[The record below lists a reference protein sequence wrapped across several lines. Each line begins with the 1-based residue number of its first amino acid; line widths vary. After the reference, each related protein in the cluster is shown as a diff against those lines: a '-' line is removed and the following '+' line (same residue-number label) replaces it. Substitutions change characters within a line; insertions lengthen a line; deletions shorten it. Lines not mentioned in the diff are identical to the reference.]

1 MKKTLLLNYFKAAT
15 SCNPRKNT
23 TRFNGLLALFV
34 MVIGMGV
41 SWGQVSYTSGTYSQ
55 NFDTLVSTSGAA
67 NTWNNNSTL
76 TGWYLYTS
84 ASNPITS
91 FGAETGSS
99 GQTTFN
105 SYGQASGNTE
115 RAIGGQGSGGTYWGS
130 PSSGSIAGWIAI
142 QITNSSGGT
151 LNSFTIGFVGEQ
163 WRRENNASA
172 HTMVLEYGFG
182 STFAAVTTWTA
193 PGNNFDWVSPV
204 IGSTTAAAVNGNVAG
219 LVSSRGGTISGLTWT
234 SSQTLWIRWVE
245 KNDSGTDHA
254 LAIDNFTFSA
264 TSAPTSTT
272 WNGTTWSN
280 GAPTSAVDAIIN
292 GDYTETA
299 DISCKDLTINSGKTL
314 TIGAANSLTVAGNL
328 VNNGNLIFKSTSA
341 GTARFAS
348 YSGAAITSSNVTVER
363 YLPARRAWRLLTAP
377 LKGNTNNS
385 IYANW
390 QGTANEGLLLFSPA
404 TYQSTT
410 MTGYTTGGG
419 SPNIW
424 NYDNGWQK
432 ITNISTET
440 MFNTNNSDTKS
451 YLVFA
456 TGPHGSNTIAGTT
469 TPLATTLKPVGQ
481 LITGSVAHSL
491 TANQFKLLPNPYAS
505 PLNTAGLVTSNSG
518 TTIWM
523 VDPTLN
529 TFGGYFTFNGTEW
542 TPTTPSASD
551 AYIQS
556 GQGFF
561 VKNAANTTFTIAES
575 HKVSGN
581 SNTWFERTTTD
592 TSVDKIRVM
601 LYKQINS
608 AWQLADGV
616 LAVNS
621 ASGNHEVDAADAD
634 KMTNFNENLLFKN
647 GTSNL
652 AIEYR
657 GLPAAGTLQPMQLTG
672 TSAQPYEL
680 RIKTENY
687 SNSNLTPYLEN
698 TQTGVLTAIPT
709 DGSEVIVPF
718 TGIVATSAAPDS
730 RFRIVYQAPLS
741 ADELNNLVVGVY
753 PNPVHESLF
762 TIELTNTNAPARY
775 SLTNLLGQVVQEGSL
790 LSLINAIPVHD
801 LSEGMYLLQINQE
814 GKRFTTKL
822 MIK

>member
-1 MKKTLLLNYFKAAT
+1 MKTKFQ
-15 SCNPRKNT
+15 NT
-23 TRFNGLLALFV
+23 TTVYGCLLAFF
-34 MVIGMGV
+34 MVQFG
-41 SWGQVSYTSGTYSQ
+41 WGQTNYYWNCTSVSPTTGSNSNITSVEFG
-55 NFDTLVSTSGAA
+55 STAG
-67 NTWNNNSTL
+67 NNNGTTTL
-76 TGWYLYTS
+76 IS
-84 ASNPITS
+84 VIS
-91 FGAETGSS
+91 GSS
-99 GQTTFN
+99 GY
-105 SYGQASGNTE
+105 SGASGTSNFG
-115 RAIGGQGSGGTYWGS
+115 AACKVGSMATASSTYFS
-130 PSSGSIAGWIAI
+130 IIITPSSNYSVKINSI
-142 QITNSSGGT
+142 S
-151 LNSFTIGFVGEQ
+151 
-163 WRRENNASA
+163 
-172 HTMVLEYGFG
+172 FG
-182 STFAAVTTWTA
+182 SRGTGTG
-193 PGNNFDWVSPV
+193 PQ
-204 IGSTTAAAVNGNVAG
+204 NVYIY
-219 LVSSRGGTISGLTWT
+219 SS
-234 SSQTLWIRWVE
+234 
-245 KNDSGTDHA
+245 
-254 LAIDNFTFSA
+254 IDNFTTSIGNVSVTNNSTWALKNISFEGTTLNRVVAGPVTIRIYGADGSGSA
-264 TSAPTSTT
+264 GVNTANWRIDDVNLSVTDYPVTT

-280 GAPTSAVDAIIN
+280 GAPTSTVDAIIN

-328 VNNGNLIFKSTSA
+328 VNDGDLIFKSTSA

-348 YSGAAITSSNVTVER
+348 YSGAAITSSNITVER
-363 YLPARRAWRLLTAP
+363 YIPARRAWRLLTAP
-377 LKGNTNNS
+377 LKGSTGNTVA
-385 IYANW
+385 ANW

-404 TYQSTT
+404 TYQSTA

-440 MFNTNNSDTKS
+440 LFNTNNSDTKA

-456 TGPHGSNTIAGTT
+456 TGPHGSNTIANTT
-469 TPLATTLKPVGQ
+469 SALATTLKPMGQ

-505 PLNTAGLVTSNSG
+505 PLNTAALVTSNSG

-529 TFGGYFTFNGTEW
+529 TFGGYFAYDGTNW

-592 TSVDKIRVM
+592 TSVDKIRVL
-601 LYKQINS
+601 LYKQDNS

-647 GTSNL
+647 GTYNL

-698 TQTGVLTAIPT
+698 TQTGVLTLIPT

-718 TGIVATSAAPDS
+718 TGVAAASAAPDS

-741 ADELNNLVVGVY
+741 ADDLNNLVVGVY

-762 TIELTNTNAPARY
+762 TVELANTNAPARY

-790 LSLINAIPVHD
+790 LSLTNAIPVHD

>member
-1 MKKTLLLNYFKAAT
+1 MKTKFQNTAT
-15 SCNPRKNT
+15 VYGC
-23 TRFNGLLALFV
+23 LLAFF
-34 MVIGMGV
+34 MVQFG
-41 SWGQVSYTSGTYSQ
+41 WGQTNYYWNCISVSPTTGSNSNITSVEFG
-55 NFDTLVSTSGAA
+55 STAG
-67 NTWNNNSTL
+67 NNNGTTTL
-76 TGWYLYTS
+76 IS
-84 ASNPITS
+84 AIS
-91 FGAETGSS
+91 GSS
-99 GQTTFN
+99 GYSGSSGTNNFGAACKVGSMATASSTYFSIIITPSSNYRIKINSISLGSRSTSTGPQNIYIYSSIDNFTTSIGNVSVINDGAWALKNISFEGTN
-105 SYGQASGNTE
+105 LNRVVAGPVTIRIYGAD
-115 RAIGGQGSGGTYWGS
+115 GSGS
-130 PSSGSIAGWIAI
+130 PSSGTA
-142 QITNSSGGT
+142 N
-151 LNSFTIGFVGEQ
+151 
-163 WRRENNASA
+163 WRIDDVNLS
-172 HTMVLEYGFG
+172 
-182 STFAAVTTWTA
+182 VT
-193 PGNNFDWVSPV
+193 DYPV
-204 IGSTTAAAVNGNVAG
+204 
-219 LVSSRGGTISGLTWT
+219 
-234 SSQTLWIRWVE
+234 
-245 KNDSGTDHA
+245 
-254 LAIDNFTFSA
+254 
-264 TSAPTSTT
+264 TT

-280 GAPTSAVDAIIN
+280 SAPTSTVDAVIN
-292 GDYTETA
+292 GDYTENT
-299 DISCKDLTINSGKTL
+299 DISCKDLTFNSGKTL
-314 TIGAANSLTVAGNL
+314 TIGASNSLTVAGNL
-328 VNNGNLIFKSTSA
+328 VNDGSLIFKSTSA

-363 YLPARRAWRLLTAP
+363 YLPAKRAWRLLTAP
-377 LKGNTNNS
+377 LKGSSNNT
-385 IYANW
+385 IGANW

-404 TYQSTT
+404 TYQSTA

-440 MFNTNNSDTKS
+440 LFNTNSSDTKAF
-451 YLVFA
+451 LVFA
-456 TGPHGSNTIAGTT
+456 TGPHGSNTIANTT
-469 TPLATTLKPVGQ
+469 SAEATTLKPVGQ

-529 TFGGYFTFNGTEW
+529 TYGGYFTFDGTNW

-592 TSVDKIRVM
+592 TSVDKIRVL

-608 AWQLADGV
+608 SWQLADGI

-657 GLPAAGTLQPMQLTG
+657 GLPEAGTLQPMQLTG

-687 SNSNLTPYLEN
+687 SISNLTPYLEN

-718 TGIVATSAAPDS
+718 IGIAATSAAPDS
-730 RFRIVYQAPLS
+730 RFRMVYQVPLS
-741 ADELNNLVVGVY
+741 ADDLNNLVVGVY

-762 TIELTNTNAPARY
+762 TIELANTNAPARY

-790 LSLINAIPVHD
+790 LSLTNAIPVHD

>member
-1 MKKTLLLNYFKAAT
+1 MKTKFQ
-15 SCNPRKNT
+15 NT
-23 TRFNGLLALFV
+23 TTVYGCLLAFF
-34 MVIGMGV
+34 MVQFG
-41 SWGQVSYTSGTYSQ
+41 WGQTNYYWNCTSVSPTTGSNSNITSVEFGSTAGNNNGTTTLISTTSGSSGY
-55 NFDTLVSTSGAA
+55 SGASGTSNFGA
-67 NTWNNNSTL
+67 ACKVGSMATASSTYFSIIITPSSNYSVKINSISFGSRGTGTGPQNVYIYSSIDNYTTSIGNVSVTNNSTWAL
-76 TGWYLYTS
+76 K
-84 ASNPITS
+84 NIS
-91 FGAETGSS
+91 FEGTNLNRVVAGPVTIRIYGAD
-99 GQTTFN
+99 
-105 SYGQASGNTE
+105 
-115 RAIGGQGSGGTYWGS
+115 GSGS
-130 PSSGSIAGWIAI
+130 
-142 QITNSSGGT
+142 
-151 LNSFTIGFVGEQ
+151 
-163 WRRENNASA
+163 
-172 HTMVLEYGFG
+172 
-182 STFAAVTTWTA
+182 
-193 PGNNFDWVSPV
+193 
-204 IGSTTAAAVNGNVAG
+204 AG
-219 LVSSRGGTISGLTWT
+219 LNTANWRIDDVNLS
-234 SSQTLWIRWVE
+234 V
-245 KNDSGTDHA
+245 TDY
-254 LAIDNFTFSA
+254 LV
-264 TSAPTSTT
+264 TT
-272 WNGTTWSN
+272 WNGTTWTNS
-280 GAPTSAVDAIIN
+280 APTSTVDAIIN

-314 TIGAANSLTVAGNL
+314 TIGASNSLTVAGNL
-328 VNNGNLIFKSTSA
+328 VNDGNLIFKSTSA

-348 YSGAAITSSNVTVER
+348 YSGAAITSSNITVER
-363 YLPARRAWRLLTAP
+363 YLPAKRAWRLLTAP
-377 LKGNTNNS
+377 LKGSTGNTVA
-385 IYANW
+385 ANW

-404 TYQSTT
+404 TYQSTA

-440 MFNTNNSDTKS
+440 MFNTNNSDTKA

-456 TGPHGSNTIAGTT
+456 TGPHGSSTIANTT
-469 TPLATTLKPVGQ
+469 TALATTLKPVGQ

-529 TFGGYFTFNGTEW
+529 TFGGYFAYDGTNW

-592 TSVDKIRVM
+592 TSVDKIRVL
-601 LYKQINS
+601 LYKQDNS
-608 AWQLADGV
+608 AWQLADGI

-657 GLPAAGTLQPMQLTG
+657 GLPAAGTLQPMQLSG

-718 TGIVATSAAPDS
+718 TGLAATSAVPDS

-741 ADELNNLVVGVY
+741 ADDLNNLVVGVY

-790 LSLINAIPVHD
+790 LSLTNAIPVHD

>member
-1 MKKTLLLNYFKAAT
+1 MKTKFQ
-15 SCNPRKNT
+15 NT
-23 TRFNGLLALFV
+23 TTFYGCLLAFF
-34 MVIGMGV
+34 MVQFG
-41 SWGQVSYTSGTYSQ
+41 WGQTNYYWNCTSVSPTTGSNSNITSVEFGSTAGNNNGTTTLISAISGSSGYSGASGTS
-55 NFDTLVSTSGAA
+55 NFGAA
-67 NTWNNNSTL
+67 CKVGSMATASSTYFSIIITPSSNYSVKINSISFGSRGTGTGPQNVYIYSSIDNYTTSIGNVSVTNNSTWAL
-76 TGWYLYTS
+76 K
-84 ASNPITS
+84 NIS
-91 FGAETGSS
+91 FEGTNLNRVVAGPVTIRIYGAD
-99 GQTTFN
+99 
-105 SYGQASGNTE
+105 
-115 RAIGGQGSGGTYWGS
+115 GSGS
-130 PSSGSIAGWIAI
+130 AGVNTA
-142 QITNSSGGT
+142 N
-151 LNSFTIGFVGEQ
+151 
-163 WRRENNASA
+163 WRIDDVNLS
-172 HTMVLEYGFG
+172 
-182 STFAAVTTWTA
+182 VT
-193 PGNNFDWVSPV
+193 DYPV
-204 IGSTTAAAVNGNVAG
+204 
-219 LVSSRGGTISGLTWT
+219 
-234 SSQTLWIRWVE
+234 
-245 KNDSGTDHA
+245 
-254 LAIDNFTFSA
+254 
-264 TSAPTSTT
+264 TT

-314 TIGAANSLTVAGNL
+314 TIGASSSLTVAGNL
-328 VNNGNLIFKSTSA
+328 VNDGNLIFKSTSA

-348 YSGAAITSSNVTVER
+348 YSGAAITSSNITVER

-377 LKGNTNNS
+377 LKGSSNNTVGT
-385 IYANW
+385 NW
-390 QGTANEGLLLFSPA
+390 QGTDNEGLLLFSPA
-404 TYQSTT
+404 TYQTQT

-440 MFNTNNSDTKS
+440 MFNTNNSDTKA

-456 TGPHGSNTIAGTT
+456 TGPHGSSTIANTT
-469 TPLATTLKPVGQ
+469 TALATTLKPVGQ

-505 PLNTAGLVTSNSG
+505 PLNTAALATSNSG

-529 TFGGYFTFNGTEW
+529 TFGGYFAYDGTNW

-592 TSVDKIRVM
+592 TSVDKIRVL
-601 LYKQINS
+601 LYKQDNS
-608 AWQLADGV
+608 AWQLADGI

-718 TGIVATSAAPDS
+718 TGIAATSVAPDS

-741 ADELNNLVVGVY
+741 ADDLNNLVVGVY

-762 TIELTNTNAPARY
+762 TIELANTNAPARY

-790 LSLINAIPVHD
+790 VSLTNAIPVHD

>member
-1 MKKTLLLNYFKAAT
+1 MKIQLQKVAPFYWTV
-15 SCNPRKNT
+15 
-23 TRFNGLLALFV
+23 LALI
-34 MVIGMGV
+34 MVNLG
-41 SWGQVSYTSGTYSQ
+41 WGQVTMTTSGGYTQ
-55 NFDTLVSTSGAA
+55 NFVDLANSGTG
-67 NTWNNNSTL
+67 NTWINNSTISNWYSQRSG
-76 TGWYLYTS
+76 TGTTYAADAGTSNGGNLYSYGTGTNSERAMGSLGSGNSAVGNFAHGVLLKNTSGIAITDIKISYTLEQWRNGGNTTANTITFWYKISSSTITALNPNSNGTWTQVAELSLSSLKNTSSATALDGNASANKVS
-84 ASNPITS
+84 ASNI
-91 FGAETGSS
+91 
-99 GQTTFN
+99 
-105 SYGQASGNTE
+105 
-115 RAIGGQGSGGTYWGS
+115 
-130 PSSGSIAGWIAI
+130 SIPGL
-142 QITNSSGGT
+142 S
-151 LNSFTIGFVGEQ
+151 L
-163 WRRENNASA
+163 ENNDFIMLKWEDPD
-172 HTMVLEYGFG
+172 HT
-182 STFAAVTTWTA
+182 
-193 PGNNFDWVSPV
+193 
-204 IGSTTAAAVNGNVAG
+204 
-219 LVSSRGGTISGLTWT
+219 
-234 SSQTLWIRWVE
+234 
-245 KNDSGTDHA
+245 GTDHG
-254 LAIDNFTFSA
+254 LAIDDVTISWIV
-264 TSAPTSTT
+264 STT

-280 GAPTSAVDAIIN
+280 GAPTSTVDAIIN
-292 GDYTETA
+292 GDYTENT

-314 TIGAANSLTVAGNL
+314 TIHSGNSLTVAGNL
-328 VNNGNLIFKSTSA
+328 VNNGTIVFKSENS
-341 GTARFAS
+341 GTARFGQF
-348 YSGAAITSSNVTVER
+348 SGTISGSGNVTVER
-363 YLPARRAWRLLTAP
+363 YLPAKRAWRLLTAP
-377 LKGNTNNS
+377 LKGSTGNTV
-385 IYANW
+385 AVNW

-404 TYQSTT
+404 TYQSTA

-440 MFNTNNSDTKS
+440 MFNTNNSDTKA

-456 TGPHGSNTIAGTT
+456 TGPHGSNTIANTT
-469 TPLATTLKPVGQ
+469 TALETTLKPVGQ

-505 PLNTAGLVTSNSG
+505 PLNTAALVTSNSG

-592 TSVDKIRVM
+592 TSVDKIRVL
-601 LYKQINS
+601 LYKQDNS
-608 AWQLADGV
+608 AWYLADGI

-672 TSAQPYEL
+672 TSAQGYEL

-718 TGIVATSAAPDS
+718 TGIAATSVAPDS

-741 ADELNNLVVGVY
+741 ADDLNNLVVGVY

-790 LSLINAIPVHD
+790 VSLTNAIPVHD

>member
-1 MKKTLLLNYFKAAT
+1 MKTKFQNKTTVYG
-15 SCNPRKNT
+15 C
-23 TRFNGLLALFV
+23 LLAFF
-34 MVIGMGV
+34 MVQFG
-41 SWGQVSYTSGTYSQ
+41 WGQTNYYWNCTSVSPTTGSNSNITSVEFGTTAGNNNGTTTLISTTSGSSGY
-55 NFDTLVSTSGAA
+55 SGASGTSNFGA
-67 NTWNNNSTL
+67 ACKVGSMATASSTYFSIIITPSSNYSVKINSISFGSRGTGTGPQNVYIYSSIDNYTTSIGNVSVTNNSTWAL
-76 TGWYLYTS
+76 KNISFEGTNLNRVVTGPVTIRIY
-84 ASNPITS
+84 
-91 FGAETGSS
+91 GAD
-99 GQTTFN
+99 
-105 SYGQASGNTE
+105 
-115 RAIGGQGSGGTYWGS
+115 GSGS
-130 PSSGSIAGWIAI
+130 AGVNTA
-142 QITNSSGGT
+142 N
-151 LNSFTIGFVGEQ
+151 
-163 WRRENNASA
+163 WRIDDVNLS
-172 HTMVLEYGFG
+172 
-182 STFAAVTTWTA
+182 VT
-193 PGNNFDWVSPV
+193 DYPV
-204 IGSTTAAAVNGNVAG
+204 
-219 LVSSRGGTISGLTWT
+219 
-234 SSQTLWIRWVE
+234 
-245 KNDSGTDHA
+245 
-254 LAIDNFTFSA
+254 
-264 TSAPTSTT
+264 TT

-280 GAPTSAVDAIIN
+280 GAPTSTVNAIID

-314 TIGAANSLTVAGNL
+314 TIGASSSLTVAGNL
-328 VNNGNLIFKSTSA
+328 VNDGNLIFKSTSA

-363 YLPARRAWRLLTAP
+363 YLPAKRAWRLLTAP
-377 LKGNTNNS
+377 LKGSSSNTVA
-385 IYANW
+385 ANW

-404 TYQSTT
+404 TYQSTA

-440 MFNTNNSDTKS
+440 MFNTNNSDTKA

-456 TGPHGSNTIAGTT
+456 TGPHGSSTIAGTT

-529 TFGGYFTFNGTEW
+529 TFGGYFAYDGTNW

-592 TSVDKIRVM
+592 TSVDKIRVL
-601 LYKQINS
+601 LYKQDNS
-608 AWQLADGV
+608 AWQLADGI

-657 GLPAAGTLQPMQLTG
+657 GLPAAGTLQPMQLSG

-718 TGIVATSAAPDS
+718 TGLAATSAVPDS

-741 ADELNNLVVGVY
+741 ADDLNNLVVGVY

-790 LSLINAIPVHD
+790 LSLTNAIPVHD

>member
-23 TRFNGLLALFV
+23 TRFNGLLAMFV
-34 MVIGMGV
+34 MVMGMEV
-41 SWGQVSYTSGTYSQ
+41 SWGQ
-55 NFDTLVSTSGAA
+55 TLVAAWTFDSTADVPSTPSSLAA
-67 NTWNNNSTL
+67 NLGALAATS
-76 TGWYLYTS
+76 YLYADGT
-84 ASNPITS
+84 N
-91 FGAETGSS
+91 GSS
-99 GQTTFN
+99 TWITATT
-105 SYGQASGNTE
+105 GNELRIFGGTVNNDP
-115 RAIGGQGSGGTYWGS
+115 RTTQIAGNAYSLIGG
-130 PSSGSIAGWIAI
+130 
-142 QITNSSGGT
+142 TNSSA
-151 LNSFTIGFVGEQ
+151 
-163 WRRENNASA
+163 NNKKITFKFS
-172 HTMVLEYGFG
+172 MSEFKDPIL
-182 STFAAVTTWTA
+182 TFATRGTSTGFNTHTWEYSTDNINYTAISVTNTANTSSTWSTKSIDFSAVNTLDNAATVYIRLTVSGA
-193 PGNNFDWVSPV
+193 TNATGNNRLDNIQINATP
-204 IGSTTAAAVNGNVAG
+204 
-219 LVSSRGGTISGLTWT
+219 T
-234 SSQTLWIRWVE
+234 SS
-245 KNDSGTDHA
+245 
-254 LAIDNFTFSA
+254 
-264 TSAPTSTT
+264 T

-280 GAPTSAVDAIIN
+280 ETPTSTVDAIIN

-328 VNNGNLIFKSTSA
+328 VNNGTLIFKSTSA

-363 YLPARRAWRLLTAP
+363 YLPAKRAWRLLTAP
-377 LKGNTNNS
+377 LKGSSSNTVA
-385 IYANW
+385 ANW

-404 TYQSTT
+404 TYQSTA

-440 MFNTNNSDTKS
+440 MFNTNNSDTKA

-456 TGPHGSNTIAGTT
+456 TGPHGSSTIANTT
-469 TPLATTLKPVGQ
+469 TALATTLKPVGQ

-529 TFGGYFTFNGTEW
+529 TFGGYFAYDGTNW

-592 TSVDKIRVM
+592 TSVDKIRVL
-601 LYKQINS
+601 LYKQDNS

-657 GLPAAGTLQPMQLTG
+657 GLPAAGTLQPMQLSG
-672 TSAQPYEL
+672 TSAQSYEL

-718 TGIVATSAAPDS
+718 TGIAATSVAPDS

-741 ADELNNLVVGVY
+741 ADDLNNLVVGVY

-762 TIELTNTNAPARY
+762 TIELANTNAPARY

-790 LSLINAIPVHD
+790 VSLTNAIPVHD

>member
-1 MKKTLLLNYFKAAT
+1 MKNNY
-15 SCNPRKNT
+15 KNGAPFYWT
-23 TRFNGLLALFV
+23 VLAFFIV
-34 MVIGMGV
+34 QFG
-41 SWGQVSYTSGTYSQ
+41 WGQTNYYWNCTSVSPTTGSNSNITSVEFGT
-55 NFDTLVSTSGAA
+55 TAG
-67 NTWNNNSTL
+67 NNNGTTTL
-76 TGWYLYTS
+76 IS
-84 ASNPITS
+84 
-91 FGAETGSS
+91 TGSS
-99 GQTTFN
+99 SSGYSGSSGTSNFGAACKVG
-105 SYGQASGNTE
+105 SMARAS
-115 RAIGGQGSGGTYWGS
+115 STYFS
-130 PSSGSIAGWIAI
+130 IIITPSSNYRVKINSI
-142 QITNSSGGT
+142 S
-151 LNSFTIGFVGEQ
+151 
-163 WRRENNASA
+163 
-172 HTMVLEYGFG
+172 FG
-182 STFAAVTTWTA
+182 SRGT
-193 PGNNFDWVSPV
+193 
-204 IGSTTAAAVNGNVAG
+204 STGPQNVYIY
-219 LVSSRGGTISGLTWT
+219 SS
-234 SSQTLWIRWVE
+234 
-245 KNDSGTDHA
+245 
-254 LAIDNFTFSA
+254 IDNFT
-264 TSAPTSTT
+264 TSIGNVSVTNNSSWGLKNISFEGTNLNRVVTGPVTIRIYGADGSGSPSVNTANWRIDDVNLSVTDYPVTT

-280 GAPTSAVDAIIN
+280 SAPTSTVDAVIN

-314 TIGAANSLTVAGNL
+314 TIGASNSLTVAGNL
-328 VNNGNLIFKSTSA
+328 VNDGNLIFKSTSA

-348 YSGAAITSSNVTVER
+348 YSGAAITSSNITVER
-363 YLPARRAWRLLTAP
+363 YLPAKRAWRLLTAP
-377 LKGNTNNS
+377 LKGSSNNTVGT
-385 IYANW
+385 NW
-390 QGTANEGLLLFSPA
+390 QGTDNEGLLLFSPA

-424 NYDNGWQK
+424 NYENGWQK

-592 TSVDKIRVM
+592 TSVDKIRVL
-601 LYKQINS
+601 LYKQDNS

-672 TSAQPYEL
+672 TSVQPYEL

-718 TGIVATSAAPDS
+718 TGIAATSAAPDS

-741 ADELNNLVVGVY
+741 SDDLNNLVVGVY

-762 TIELTNTNAPARY
+762 TIELAKTNSPARY

-790 LSLINAIPVHD
+790 VSLTNAIPVHD

>member
-1 MKKTLLLNYFKAAT
+1 MKTKFQ
-15 SCNPRKNT
+15 NT
-23 TRFNGLLALFV
+23 TTVYGCLLAFFIV
-34 MVIGMGV
+34 QFG
-41 SWGQVSYTSGTYSQ
+41 WGQTNYYWNCTSVSPTTGSNSNISSVEFGT
-55 NFDTLVSTSGAA
+55 TAG
-67 NTWNNNSTL
+67 NNNGTTTL
-76 TGWYLYTS
+76 IS
-84 ASNPITS
+84 
-91 FGAETGSS
+91 TGSS
-99 GQTTFN
+99 SSGYSGSSGTSNFGAACKVG
-105 SYGQASGNTE
+105 SMARAS
-115 RAIGGQGSGGTYWGS
+115 STYFS
-130 PSSGSIAGWIAI
+130 IIITPSSNYSVKINSI
-142 QITNSSGGT
+142 S
-151 LNSFTIGFVGEQ
+151 
-163 WRRENNASA
+163 
-172 HTMVLEYGFG
+172 FG
-182 STFAAVTTWTA
+182 SRGT
-193 PGNNFDWVSPV
+193 
-204 IGSTTAAAVNGNVAG
+204 STGPQNVYIY
-219 LVSSRGGTISGLTWT
+219 SS
-234 SSQTLWIRWVE
+234 
-245 KNDSGTDHA
+245 
-254 LAIDNFTFSA
+254 IDNFT
-264 TSAPTSTT
+264 TSIGNVSVTNNSSWGLKNISFEGTNLNRVVTGPVTIRIYGADGSGSPSVNTANWRIDDVNLSVTDYPVTT

-280 GAPTSAVDAIIN
+280 SAPTSTVDAVIN

-314 TIGAANSLTVAGNL
+314 TIGASSSLTVAGNL
-328 VNNGNLIFKSTSA
+328 VNDGNLIFKSTSA

-348 YSGAAITSSNVTVER
+348 YSGAAITSSNITVER

-377 LKGNTNNS
+377 LKGSSNNTVGT
-385 IYANW
+385 NW
-390 QGTANEGLLLFSPA
+390 QGTDNEGLLLFSPA

-432 ITNISTET
+432 ITNISTENL
-440 MFNTNNSDTKS
+440 FNTNNSDTKA

-456 TGPHGSNTIAGTT
+456 TGPHGSNTIANTT
-469 TPLATTLKPVGQ
+469 SAEATTLKPVGQ

-505 PLNTAGLVTSNSG
+505 PLNTAALVTSNSG

-523 VDPTLN
+523 VDPTIN
-529 TFGGYFTFNGTEW
+529 TFGGYVTFDGTNW
-542 TPTTPSASD
+542 TPSVLGND
-551 AYIQS
+551 QYIQS

-581 SNTWFERTTTD
+581 SNTWFVRNTTD

-647 GTSNL
+647 GTYNL

-672 TSAQPYEL
+672 TSAQSYEL

-718 TGIVATSAAPDS
+718 TGIAATSAAPDS
-730 RFRIVYQAPLS
+730 RFRIVYQSPLS
-741 ADELNNLVVGVY
+741 ADDLNNLVVGVY

-790 LSLINAIPVHD
+790 VSLTNAIPVHD

>member
-1 MKKTLLLNYFKAAT
+1 MKTKFQ
-15 SCNPRKNT
+15 NT
-23 TRFNGLLALFV
+23 TTVYGCLLAFFIV
-34 MVIGMGV
+34 QFG
-41 SWGQVSYTSGTYSQ
+41 WGQTNYYWNCTSVSPTTGSNSNITSVEFGTTAVNNNGTTTLISTTSGSSGY
-55 NFDTLVSTSGAA
+55 SGASGTSNFGA
-67 NTWNNNSTL
+67 ACKVGSMATASSTYFSIIITPSSNYSVKINSISFGSRGTGTGPQNVYIYSSIDNYTTSIGNVSVTNNSTWAL
-76 TGWYLYTS
+76 K
-84 ASNPITS
+84 NIS
-91 FGAETGSS
+91 FEGTPLNRVVAGPVTIRIYGADGS
-99 GQTTFN
+99 
-105 SYGQASGNTE
+105 
-115 RAIGGQGSGGTYWGS
+115 GS
-130 PSSGSIAGWIAI
+130 PSSGTA
-142 QITNSSGGT
+142 N
-151 LNSFTIGFVGEQ
+151 
-163 WRRENNASA
+163 WRIDDVNLSV
-172 HTMVLEYGFG
+172 TDYP
-182 STFAAVTTWTA
+182 VTTW
-193 PGNNFDWVSPV
+193 D
-204 IGSTTAAAVNGNVAG
+204 
-219 LVSSRGGTISGLTWT
+219 GTTWT
-234 SSQTLWIRWVE
+234 
-245 KNDSGTDHA
+245 N
-254 LAIDNFTFSA
+254 
-264 TSAPTSTT
+264 SAPTSTI
-272 WNGTTWSN
+272 
-280 GAPTSAVDAIIN
+280 DAIIN

-328 VNNGNLIFKSTSA
+328 VNDGTLIFKSTSA

-348 YSGAAITSSNVTVER
+348 YSGAAITSSNITVER
-363 YLPARRAWRLLTAP
+363 YIPARRAWRLLTAP
-377 LKGNTNNS
+377 LKGSTGNTVA
-385 IYANW
+385 ANW
-390 QGTANEGLLLFSPA
+390 QSTANEGLLLFSPA
-404 TYQSTT
+404 TYQSTA

-432 ITNISTET
+432 ITNISTEIL
-440 MFNTNNSDTKS
+440 FNTNNSDTKA

-481 LITGSVAHSL
+481 LITGNVAHSL

-505 PLNTAGLVTSNSG
+505 PLNTAALVTSNSG

-529 TFGGYFTFNGTEW
+529 TFGGYFAYDGTNW

-592 TSVDKIRVM
+592 TSVDKIRVL
-601 LYKQINS
+601 LYKQDNS
-608 AWQLADGV
+608 AWQLADGI

-647 GTSNL
+647 GASNL

-741 ADELNNLVVGVY
+741 ADDLNNLVVGVY

-762 TIELTNTNAPARY
+762 TVELANTNAPARY

-790 LSLINAIPVHD
+790 LSLTNAIPVHD